1 MATTISNP
9 ASFSSVRTAFNAEGY
24 GISSSFFAY
33 RQGGGI
39 VPATSGFNAIGA
51 GSGGDP
57 LQLSQFNGF
66 VVPSQGV
73 TITTGSTATI
83 VSAGKGTAGHSLFSH
98 GLSPGSSTS
107 GNYVDT
113 DAFYS
118 IGYAPIGSYS
128 SGNFNGFVPVE
139 TVWHSFSS
147 EDAELGYY
155 EYKLRIV
162 VTGNIGGASGG
173 AGSTGTA
180 FTPYVNGT
188 AIAGAKAGVW
198 GGAPGEGGTGQTVFT
213 WIRGVRPNSSQAEIP
228 GSDNTLVTSNP
239 FGSNGSTPLITLL

>member
-1 MATTISNP
+1 MPLKVYNGSSWVSATALKVYNGSSWVAASSGTINYDGTQWVP
-9 ASFSSVRTAFNAEGY
+9 FFNA
-24 GISSSFFAY
+24 
-33 RQGGGI
+33 
-39 VPATSGFNAIGA
+39 
-51 GSGGDP
+51 
-57 LQLSQFNGF
+57 
-66 VVPSQGV
+66 GV
-73 TITTGSTATI
+73 SITTGSTATI
-83 VSAGKGTAGHSLFSH
+83 VSGGKGTAGYSLFSH

-107 GNYVDT
+107 GNYVDY

-128 SGNFNGFVPVE
+128 SGDFNGFVPVE

-147 EDAELGYY
+147 EDAEIGYY

-162 VTGNIGGASGG
+162 VTGNIGGATGG
-173 AGSTGTA
+173 LGSTGTA

-188 AIAGAKAGVW
+188 QIAGAKAGIW
-198 GGAPGEGGTGQTVFT
+198 GGVPGFGGGTGKTVFI

-239 FGSNGSTPLITLL
+239 FGSNGSTPTITLL